1 MSNPPLGIVL
11 PLGYSLNDAPGSPM
25 SPDRGPMGG
34 GAFIVAQRGT
44 VYVTPGPYLPIAK
57 RYARIA
63 RNRSKSKPDRQGMRT
78 HPLHSIGSSS
88 VHFPCIEIRRAA
100 RPPQKGQNGY
110 LAVRP
115 GWRPS
120 GVIAEARNARPS
132 MSDMPWLG
140 PARLPPSRSPR
151 SIRPPRSVRA
161 VSVMPEPRDRPVA
174 AGVNPSAT
182 RLSEPG
188 RARLGPWAAA

>member
-1 MSNPPLGIVL
+1 MIRHAS
-11 PLGYSLNDAPGSPM
+11 SP
-25 SPDRGPMGG
+25 RATEGK
-34 GAFIVAQRGT
+34 R
-44 VYVTPGPYLPIAK
+44 PIAAP
-57 RYARIA
+57 RGRG
-63 RNRSKSKPDRQGMRT
+63 RRFPPHST

-151 SIRPPRSVRA
+151 SIRPRRSVGAVERA
-161 VSVMPEPRDRPVA
+161 SEANWRFFRRRA
-174 AGVNPSAT
+174 SA
-182 RLSEPG
+182 
-188 RARLGPWAAA
+188 